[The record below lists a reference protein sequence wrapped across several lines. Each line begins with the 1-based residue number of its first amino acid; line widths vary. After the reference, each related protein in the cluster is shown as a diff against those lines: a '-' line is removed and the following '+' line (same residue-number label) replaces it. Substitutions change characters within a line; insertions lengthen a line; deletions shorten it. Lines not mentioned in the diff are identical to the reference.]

1 LAPVAP
7 KPVLFYLPIA
17 ELEGFGFETD
27 TLGLYCPGPGIFPYP
42 PSINEV
48 PCLDCI
54 VHPDDYGLT
63 YIVYY
68 PGPGT
73 SPFLLFASP
82 FLFED
87 PNPYEYDLD
96 LSFKLY

>member
-1 LAPVAP
+1 MNYPGPGQSFKAALPP
-7 KPVLFYLPIA
+7 KPALFYFPIA
-17 ELEGFGFETD
+17 ELVGLGFEMD
-27 TLGLYCPGPGIFPYP
+27 TFGLYWPGPGIFFYP
-42 PSINEV
+42 PSINEF

-82 FLFED
+82 YLFED
-87 PNPYEYDLD
+87 PNPNA
-96 LSFKLY
+96 